1 MMNSVFIYLQLL
13 KKRVIIIIVEKDKTN
28 ILFEVR
34 RGNMKKSIILKSF
47 LVILVCAMLVFTA
60 TSVYAANESSDELE
74 DLIEDNS
81 TTNNTNSGNTN
92 SNSNSN
98 TNSNTNTNR
107 NSNTNNTSLNAIRNN
122 TANNANA
129 NNLPKTGIED
139 SLPTVLLVVVFGISA
154 VYAYKKIKDY
164 RNID

>member
-1 MMNSVFIYLQLL
+1 MMNSVFIDLQLL

-47 LVILVCAMLVFTA
+47 LVILVCVMLVFTA
-60 TSVYAANESSDELE
+60 TSVYAANETSNELE

-81 TTNNTNSGNTN
+81 TANTNSGNTN
-92 SNSNSN
+92 SNSNA
-98 TNSNTNTNR
+98 NSNTNR
-107 NSNTNNTSLNAIRNN
+107 NSNTNNASLNAIRNN

>member
-1 MMNSVFIYLQLL
+1 MMNSVFINLQLL

-47 LVILVCAMLVFTA
+47 LVILVCVMLVFTA
-60 TSVYAANESSDELE
+60 TSVYAADESSSNELE

-81 TTNNTNSGNTN
+81 TSNTNSGNTN
-92 SNSNSN
+92 SNSNA
-98 TNSNTNTNR
+98 NSNTNR
-107 NSNTNNTSLNAIRNN
+107 NSNTNNASLNAIRNN

-154 VYAYKKIKDY
+154 VYAYKKIRDY